1 MSAAA
6 AAAPASSGGDRGEK
20 GDRPSATTAA
30 LREPWWLKNHNFLVT
45 GATKGIGLGV
55 ARQLMAHG
63 ASHVMIC
70 SRRADDCKRM
80 AKELENDF
88 PMAKVTAVACDVS
101 TKEGRAKL
109 VTTVK
114 ARFGRRLDGLVNN
127 VGMNIR
133 KDIADQTED
142 EYKQMMTT
150 NIDSAYFL
158 CKELKE
164 CLEIAAS
171 RRGTASVVNVASA
184 AGVGSTGTGA
194 VYGMSKAAMIQ
205 MSKILSCE
213 WAKLNIRVNCVCPW
227 MTMTPMLEEAVKD
240 DPSQLDKVKEWTP
253 MHRLPTVEEVAG
265 PVTYLLMPSSRYVTG
280 QVLSVDGGLSAQ
292 AFDGP
297 TVTPP

>member
-1 MSAAA
+1 
-6 AAAPASSGGDRGEK
+6 
-20 GDRPSATTAA
+20 
-30 LREPWWLKNHNFLVT
+30 
-45 GATKGIGLGV
+45 
-55 ARQLMAHG
+55 MAHG

-70 SRRADDCKRM
+70 SRKPEECKRV
-80 AKELENDF
+80 AKQLESDF
-88 PMAKVTAVACDVS
+88 PMARVTAVACDIS

-133 KDIADQTED
+133 KDITEQTED
-142 EYKQMMTT
+142 DYRQMMRT
-150 NIDSAYFL
+150 NVDSAYFL
-158 CKELKE
+158 CKDLKE
-164 CLEIAAS
+164 YLEVAAS
-171 RRGTASVVNVASA
+171 RRGTAAVVNVASA

-194 VYGMSKAAMIQ
+194 VYGMGKAAMIQ
-205 MSKILSCE
+205 MSKILACE
-213 WAKLNIRVNCVCPW
+213 WAKLNIRVNAVCPW

-240 DPSQLDKVKEWTP
+240 NPSQLDKVKEWTP

-265 PVTYLLMPSSRYVTG
+265 PITYLLMPSSCYITG

-297 TVTPP
+297 TVTQP